1 MADEPDNLVLER
13 LRDIRGV
20 LGTLAQDV
28 SDIKSRLGRLESQNA
43 VSLSQ
48 IQVTL
53 AEHSV
58 RFDRI
63 DERLARLERRTGLV
77 EST

>member
-1 MADEPDNLVLER
+1 MAEEPENLVLER

-20 LGTLAQDV
+20 LDTLALDV
-28 SDIKSRLGRLESQNA
+28 VDIKSRLGRLQTQTA

-53 AEHSV
+53 AEHSGW
-58 RFDRI
+58 FDRV
-63 DERLARLERRTGLV
+63 DERLGRWERRANLV
-77 EST
+77 E